1 MQPVLCFEV
10 EGNLAAAEAMVRA
23 ALQAEGFG
31 ILTEVDVT
39 ATLKA
44 KLGLDTRPYKI
55 LGACNPAIA
64 HRAMEADARVG
75 AFLPCGLALYEEPGG
90 KTTVWDVQ
98 RSGVAFPPFRAF
110 RFSTVQRR
118 ANKFFAAFALK
129 VNQAHAVHRRLF
141 VDLDRRPRLV

>member
-10 EGNLAAAEAMVRA
+10 EGNLAAAEATVRA

-75 AFLPCGLALYEEPGG
+75 AFLPCGLALYEETGG
-90 KTTVWDVQ
+90 KTTVCLQDPGLIAGMFDAEGLAEAATEARERLTAALQ
-98 RSGVAFPPFRAF
+98 RAGAP
-110 RFSTVQRR
+110 
-118 ANKFFAAFALK
+118 L
-129 VNQAHAVHRRLF
+129 
-141 VDLDRRPRLV
+141 